1 METTPTITSGQ
12 AEVPAGRASSP
23 TDATNGPEEPVQ
35 PEGHGDGQERG
46 VDALRAE
53 LKTVRAEAAKCRTEA
68 REAAAALKAARI
80 PEQFQA
86 VADRATELETEL
98 HRERMARRYH
108 LPDALAVRIAGA
120 DEDAGEADAETLAE
134 LFRSRGHGVGRGGLD
149 PSVTPVPSDPESRPP
164 ASRACRKTA
173 YGASPSPAGFEG
185 RVRRAVREAC
195 RSDGA
200 PHMADEGESMI
211 GDGVSRRL
219 RRGGEDPEECHG
231 PDDDTGDAAH

>member
-12 AEVPAGRASSP
+12 AEVPAGSASSP
-23 TDATNGPEEPVQ
+23 TDTTNGPEEPVQ

-98 HRERMARRYH
+98 HRERLARRYH
-108 LPDALAVRIAGA
+108 LP
-120 DEDAGEADAETLAE
+120 DAETLAE

-219 RRGGEDPEECHG
+219 GRGGEDPEECHG